1 VTVFDPAKGRLEL
14 TEPALATLV
23 AHAADPV
30 AAATEDGAPERLRE
44 LAAAGVIRGGEAHP
58 AIAGAIRAIVRPDLC
73 TLELAHSGK
82 ALRGWVS
89 YDAAALL
96 LPGSGPDQPRTLLAV
111 HPTLLPEA
119 LARLVE
125 LGPRP
130 RAAAAAPVHPDDASV
145 GAVRRR
151 WRLSAAWTLDDGSS
165 GGGTLEIIDAESG
178 LWLLHPGEG
187 TDPNAW
193 PVTPT
198 FVWRHIIRLLM
209 RRPAD
214 LEA

>member
-1 VTVFDPAKGRLEL
+1 VTAFDPAKGRIRLS
-14 TEPALATLV
+14 EPALATLV

-30 AAATEDGAPERLRE
+30 ATASEQGAPERLRE
-44 LAAAGVIRGGEAHP
+44 LADAGVIQGGRAHP
-58 AIAGAIRAIVRPDLC
+58 AIADAVRAIVRPDLC
-73 TLELAHSGK
+73 TLELAHSGQ
-82 ALRGWVS
+82 AARGWVS

-96 LPGSGPDQPRTLLAV
+96 LPSPADDDQRTLLAL

-130 RAAAAAPVHPDDASV
+130 RVPVPTPVAPDDPSV
-145 GAVRRR
+145 GKVRRR
-151 WRLSAAWTLDDGSS
+151 WRLTAAWTLDDGAE
-165 GGGTLEIIDAESG
+165 GGGALEVIDADSG
-178 LWLLHPGEG
+178 VWLVHAGDG
-187 TDPNAW
+187 NAW

-209 RRPAD
+209 RRQ
-214 LEA
+214 

>member
-1 VTVFDPAKGRLEL
+1 VTAFDPAKGRVQL

-30 AAATEDGAPERLRE
+30 AAATEDGAAERLSE
-44 LAAAGVIRGGEAHP
+44 LAAAGVIAGGQAHP
-58 AIAGAIRAIVRPDLC
+58 AIAEAVQAIVRPDLC
-73 TLELAHSGK
+73 TLELAHTGK
-82 ALRGWVS
+82 TMRGWVS

-96 LPGSGPDQPRTLLAV
+96 LPPRDSEERTLIAL

-130 RAAAAAPVHPDDASV
+130 RAAAAAPVPPDDPTV

-151 WRLSAAWTLDDGSS
+151 WRLTAAWTVDDGTA
-165 GGGTLEIIDAESG
+165 GGGALEVVDAASG
-178 LWLLHPGEG
+178 LWLLHPGDG
-187 TDPNAW
+187 SDPLAW

-198 FVWRHIIRLLM
+198 FVWRHIVRLLM
-209 RRPAD
+209 RR
-214 LEA
+214 E

>member
-82 ALRGWVS
+82 AMRGWVS

-96 LPGSGPDQPRTLLAV
+96 LPPGDGEERTLLAL

-119 LARLVE
+119 LARFVE

-130 RAAAAAPVHPDDASV
+130 RAAAAAPVPPDDPSV

-151 WRLSAAWTLDDGSS
+151 WRLTAAWTLDDGSH
-165 GGGTLEIIDAESG
+165 GGGALEIADAESG
-178 LWLLHPGEG
+178 LWLLHPSAGP
-187 TDPNAW
+187 DANAW

-198 FVWRHIIRLLM
+198 FVWRHIVRLLM
-209 RRPAD
+209 HRR
-214 LEA
+214 

>member
-1 VTVFDPAKGRLEL
+1 VTAFDPVKRRLEL
-14 TEPALATLV
+14 TEPVLATLV

-44 LAAAGVIRGGEAHP
+44 LAAAGVIDGGRAHP
-58 AIAGAIRAIVRPDLC
+58 AIAEAIQAIVRPDLC

-89 YDAAALL
+89 YSAAALL
-96 LPGSGPDQPRTLLAV
+96 LPAAEAESRRTLLAV

-130 RAAAAAPVHPDDASV
+130 RAAVAVPVHPDDASV

-151 WRLSAAWTLDDGSS
+151 WRLSAAWTLDDGTR
-165 GGGTLEIIDAESG
+165 GGGALEVLDAESG
-178 LWLLHPGEG
+178 LWLLHPGTG

-198 FVWRHIIRLLM
+198 FVWRHIVRLLM